1 VFSRRKT
8 ILALA
13 ASAVTISGSTNAKA
27 LFAQAPG
34 KLSVDAFTNIPNI
47 YVENTVLALHTSGWS
62 KNGVGGAN
70 YIYDKDI
77 TPNYVQNHPLTSAI
91 TKNGRGFRL
100 AEAILTAE
108 MFGALTLNSDN
119 SRALQLAIDHIAE
132 TGGGQL
138 IIPKGIF
145 VFRTPLKMK
154 AGVDIIGMGKL
165 STFLHFKGTGAAIDA
180 YGTAENRILLQMRDL
195 CLLGTDSA
203 ASAIGIKLAWNQRSL
218 PLLERVRISDFG
230 HHAILFAGSN
240 WLVTFRDVEI
250 HDCGKRTQG
259 SSGIARSKFP
269 IDVQSLADIKF
280 SGLVIESCGTPQ
292 SMGGAISFPAT
303 QSNPTQGLWI
313 DTATIE
319 GNAGSYE
326 CVFEN
331 ADIVSIN
338 QSYFEIAISAKASRS
353 AINLINSNLT
363 LTSCRMASD
372 TNNQTGA
379 SIHAHGKSTVH
390 IVGNIWDSDFRYA
403 DIVMDPGV
411 LLEGTDLT
419 KSTAKKVRV
428 RISGPDLK
436 N

>member
-8 ILALA
+8 ILAIA
-13 ASAVTISGSTNAKA
+13 ASALPVFGTVKAKE
-27 LFAQAPG
+27 LYAPG
-34 KLSVDAFTNIPNI
+34 VSKSTVDTFTNIPNI
-47 YVENTVLALHTSGWS
+47 RIESTVLVIQTSGWS
-62 KNGVGGAN
+62 KIGTGSAH
-70 YIYDKDI
+70 YIHDKDI
-77 TPNYVQNHPLTSAI
+77 TPNYVQSHPATSAI
-91 TKNGRGFRL
+91 TKNGRGFSL
-100 AEAILTAE
+100 AESIMTIE
-108 MFGALTLNSDN
+108 MFGAFTLNSDN
-119 SRALQLAIDHIAE
+119 SRALQLAIDHLAE

-145 VFRTPLKMK
+145 VFRTPLKMRT
-154 AGVDIIGMGKL
+154 GVDIIGMGAL
-165 STFLHFKGTGAAIDA
+165 SSFLHFKGTGAAIDA
-180 YGTAENRILLQMRDL
+180 YGSAEKRILFHMRDI

-240 WLVTFRDVEI
+240 WLVTFRDIEI

-259 SSGIARSKFP
+259 SSAIARSKSP

-280 SGLVIESCGTPQ
+280 SGLVIESSGSPQ
-292 SMGGAISFPAT
+292 SEGGAISFPAT

-313 DTATIE
+313 DAATIE
-319 GNAGSYE
+319 GNSGAYE
-326 CVFEN
+326 CAFEN
-331 ADIVSIN
+331 ADMVSIN
-338 QSYFEIAISAKASRS
+338 QSYFEIAISAKVSRS

-372 TNNQTGA
+372 PNNQTGA
-379 SIHAHGKSTVH
+379 SIRAHGKSTVH

-419 KSTAKKVRV
+419 KSAAHKVRV
-428 RISGPDLK
+428 RISGPDIK